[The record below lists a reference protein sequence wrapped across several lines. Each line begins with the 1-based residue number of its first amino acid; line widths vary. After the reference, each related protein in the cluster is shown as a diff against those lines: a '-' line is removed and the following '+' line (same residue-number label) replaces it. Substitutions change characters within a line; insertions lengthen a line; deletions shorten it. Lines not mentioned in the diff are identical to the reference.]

1 MKKHK
6 QGAPL
11 QVEFICPG
19 CGKHLAWAQPG
30 AMLSCPE
37 CGKWVNDANRKK
49 EYNVYLPSDSE
60 QTVLFNEEE

>member
-1 MKKHK
+1 MEKRK
-6 QGAPL
+6 ASEIM
-11 QVEFICPG
+11 QVEFICPK

-30 AMLSCPE
+30 ALLSCPV
-37 CGKWVNDANRKK
+37 CGKWVSDANRKK